1 VLRGACFKFHVSSF
15 RSRVTLFTCLLVYLF
30 PFVPVYLY
38 PMTTYI
44 SRRLLQAVPIMLLL
58 SVFLF
63 GVVRLMPGGPLAQAE
78 RNPNVTK
85 EQLAAMRVRL
95 GLDQPLPIQYAKWIR
110 AFVFEGDWGYSIKFR
125 RPVAD
130 MIWER
135 LPATLLLFGIGFL
148 VTLLIAIP
156 IGVYSAIKPYSWF
169 DNLVTTLSFAGQSV
183 PVYWLGLLLIVVFYL
198 NVKNPWGE
206 GGLFPAGGMYT
217 VGKEGDILD
226 LIWHLVMPVI
236 AVTVGWIAWYSR
248 FLRSSMRDVLNEDYI
263 RTARAKGLPLR
274 LVHFRHGL
282 RNALLP
288 LVTLMALDL
297 PAVFGGAVFI
307 ETIFSWPGMGRLF
320 WDAAR
325 GRDYPVL
332 LAVVMIQAALILF
345 FNLIADILYGFLD
358 PRIRYD

>member
-1 VLRGACFKFHVSSF
+1 
-15 RSRVTLFTCLLVYLF
+15 
-30 PFVPVYLY
+30 
-38 PMTTYI
+38 MTTYI
-44 SRRLLQAVPIMLLL
+44 IRRILQAIPIMLML

-78 RNPNVTK
+78 RNPNVTP
-85 EQLAAMRVRL
+85 EQLAALRVRL
-95 GLDQPLPIQYAKWIR
+95 GLDQPLPVQYVKWIQ
-110 AFVFEGDWGYSIKFR
+110 AFVLEGDWGYSIKFR

-130 MIWER
+130 MIAER
-135 LPATLLLFGIGFL
+135 LPATLLLFGVGFL

-156 IGVYSAIKPYSWF
+156 IGVYSAIKPYSFF
-169 DNLVTTLSFAGQSV
+169 DNLITTLSFAGQSV

-198 NVKNPWGE
+198 LIKNPFSSGP
-206 GGLFPAGGMYT
+206 LFPAGGMYT
-217 VGKEGDILD
+217 IGKEGDVLD
-226 LIWHLVMPVI
+226 LMWHLVLPII
-236 AVTVGWIAWYSR
+236 AVSASWIAWYSR
-248 FLRSSMRDVLNEDYI
+248 FLRSSMRDVLNEDYM
-263 RTARAKGLPLR
+263 RTARAKGLPIR

-288 LVTLMALDL
+288 LVTMMALDL
-297 PAVFGGAVFI
+297 PSVFGGAVFI

-332 LAVVMIQAALILF
+332 LAVVMIEAALILT
-345 FNLIADILYGFLD
+345 FNLLADILYGFLD